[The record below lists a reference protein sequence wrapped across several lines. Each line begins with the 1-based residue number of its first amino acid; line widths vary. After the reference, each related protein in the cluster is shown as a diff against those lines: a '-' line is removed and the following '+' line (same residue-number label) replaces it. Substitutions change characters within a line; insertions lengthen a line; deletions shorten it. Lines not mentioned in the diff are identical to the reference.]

1 MTISRSQD
9 LTTIAD
15 TLGQILCPQGDSVS
29 RERAIEDW
37 LAQISIAD
45 VDDASCEAFYARH
58 GAPGRRADQFEV
70 RHILFL
76 LPSADTEQRSLLM
89 QQALTH
95 LDDLRAGRQ
104 DFADLARRRSDCPSA
119 AQGGYLGWVEAAQMV
134 PEWHTPIRSA
144 ALGLLAAP
152 ISSRYGVHLVEVL
165 QRRPGAAL
173 SPTAAREAVRD
184 HLRRRRWVAAVEERL
199 QSLWME
205 ADVHG
210 VPAPVLLATG
220 ERLCP

>member
-1 MTISRSQD
+1 MTISRPQD
-9 LTTIAD
+9 LTMIAD
-15 TLGQILCPQGDSVS
+15 TLGQILCPQGDRVS

-45 VDDASCEAFYARH
+45 VDDASCEDFYARH
-58 GAPGRRADQFEV
+58 GAQWRQADQFEV

-76 LPSADTEQRSLLM
+76 LPSADTKQRSLLM

-95 LDDLRAGRQ
+95 LDDLHAGRQ
-104 DFADLARRRSDCPSA
+104 EFADLAQRRSDCPSA

-134 PEWHTPIRSA
+134 PEWQ
-144 ALGLLAAP
+144 AP
-152 ISSRYGVHLVEVL
+152 ILSAPVSSRYGVHLVEVL

-173 SPTAAREAVRD
+173 SPAAAREAGRD
-184 HLRRRRWVAAVEERL
+184 HLRRQRWVAAVEERL

-205 ADVHG
+205 ADVHD
-210 VPAPVLLATG
+210 VPAPILLATG
-220 ERLCP
+220 ARLCP